1 MITWAHHLL
10 TIAVAVSLFICLVF
24 SHGMTATFHLR
35 MYLLDRAAL
44 TEVVWSARLATA
56 VSLTLYNLTAEV
68 RSYVLLLLYWLI
80 EMHLCLNMVTIGNVL
95 MMKPCHLNILH
106 LRLVYTRAFP
116 WEEFLLILWNFLS
129 LLHLVG
135 LGCWALRF
143 CKLFCATIGLNL
155 SIIIH
160 IALVLLLN
168 LNITMSG
175 GIFLASWISFNQLM
189 LLYM

>member
-1 MITWAHHLL
+1 MIAGAHHLL
-10 TIAVAVSLFICLVF
+10 TIAVAVSLFIGLVF
-24 SHGMTATFHLR
+24 SHAMTATFHLR
-35 MYLLDRAAL
+35 MDLLDRAAL

-56 VSLTLYNLTAEV
+56 MSLTLYNLTTEV
-68 RSYVLLLLYWLI
+68 GSYVLLLLYWLI
-80 EMHLCLNMVTIGNVL
+80 KMHLSLNMVTIGSVL
-95 MMKPCHLNILH
+95 MMKPRHLNILH
-106 LRLVYTRAFP
+106 LRLVYTWGFS
-116 WEEFLLILWNFLS
+116 WEEFLLIRCNLLS
-129 LLHLVG
+129 VLHLVS